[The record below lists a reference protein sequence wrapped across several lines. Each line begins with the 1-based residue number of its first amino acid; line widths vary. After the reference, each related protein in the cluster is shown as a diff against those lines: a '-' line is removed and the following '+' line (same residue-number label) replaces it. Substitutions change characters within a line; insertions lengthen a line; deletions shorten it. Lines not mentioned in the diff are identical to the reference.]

1 MITYYEVD
9 ASYRQIP
16 SIRKVTIKKE
26 IKDYKQH
33 GDGVISCLEID
44 GGFCPHNGVHE
55 DCFHEGFIT
64 LQFAKE
70 YALKKLEELYEKEKI
85 RIQGLTDE

>member
-26 IKDYKQH
+26 IKDYRQLD
-33 GDGVISCLEID
+33 DGMMSCLEID
-44 GGFCPHNGVHE
+44 GGFCPHNGVTE
-55 DCFHEGFIT
+55 DCFHEGFRN

-70 YALKKLEELYEKEKI
+70 YALKKLEELYEKEKT